1 MASRVAVLLFASLPA
16 GVWSCSRIIHNEPGH
31 PVYSARTMDWSF
43 SFDDF
48 LMVIPRGQLMDGGL
62 GENASSATWTSK
74 YGSVISSVNG
84 WLGTK
89 YSSRTGAL
97 FDFEKDGASDGIN
110 EKGLAAHLLYL
121 EATQYP
127 PDGDGDAR
135 AGVTYVRWVRYL
147 LDTCATVGEAIAAM
161 QRVRVADVQASSV
174 PCGEGKS
181 FPLHVAVEDASGDSA
196 IFEFI
201 NGSLRTYH
209 GRSRIVMTNDPPLP
223 EQMVN
228 LRRYKGFGGS
238 EHLPGDVTSLDRF
251 VRLSYLMQY
260 VPKAKN
266 ADVML
271 GYVRSVLLN
280 AAVPFGAPDADSPG
294 GTVYPT
300 WWSSSI
306 DLEGRSYHWA
316 WTLNN
321 NVLRVSLRRLDA
333 LGHLAEGAP
342 PLALNPRVASLAGD
356 VSDQFRPVRL
366 VKAAGRVA
374 LGRAR
379 AGRRG
384 TTSP

>member
-1 MASRVAVLLFASLPA
+1 MAGQVAVLLVASLPA
-16 GVWSCSRIIHNEPGH
+16 GVWSCSRILHNEPGR

-43 SFDDF
+43 PFNDF
-48 LMVIPRGQLMDGGL
+48 LLVIPRGQRMDGGL

-84 WLGTK
+84 WLGTQ

-127 PDGDGDAR
+127 PDSDGDAR

-147 LDTCATVGEAIAAM
+147 LDTCATVGEAVAAM
-161 QRVRVADVQASSV
+161 QRVRVADVLAS
-174 PCGEGKS
+174 PLPHGEGKS

-196 IFEFI
+196 IFELI
-201 NGSLRTYH
+201 NGSLQTYH
-209 GRSRIVMTNDPPLP
+209 GRSRTVMTNDPPLP
-223 EQMVN
+223 EQMAN

-238 EHLPGDVTSLDRF
+238 EKLPGDVTSVDRF

-260 VPKAKN
+260 IPKAEV
-266 ADVML
+266 ADIML
-271 GYVRSVLLN
+271 GYMRSVLLN

-300 WWSSSI
+300 WWASVI
-306 DLEGRSYHWA
+306 DVAGLTYHWG

-321 NVLRVSLRRLDA
+321 NILQVSLRRLDS

-342 PLALNPRVASLAGD
+342 PLALNPRAASLVGD
-356 VSDQFRPVRL
+356 VSDRFRPVRC
-366 VKAAGRVA
+366 VRAAGKA
-374 LGRAR
+374 DLGRAS
-379 AGRRG
+379 AGRRAAAC
-384 TTSP
+384 P